1 MLTADRYLQYWD
13 LYPKYR
19 EVLGYRLLKPTF
31 VLGDLI
37 LADDPLRTKIDGKV
51 ELGPRLEK
59 FLRFEPNAPELIQGS
74 EFETS
79 MEYSDDEDHHVDNDM
94 DP

>member
-31 VLGDLI
+31 VLGGLI
-37 LADDPLRTKIDGKV
+37 LVDDPLRTKIDGKV

-59 FLRFEPNAPELIQGS
+59 FLRFEPNWNTSTPLKNAKSLI
-74 EFETS
+74 
-79 MEYSDDEDHHVDNDM
+79 V
-94 DP
+94 

>member
-13 LYPKYR
+13 LYPKYQ

-31 VLGDLI
+31 VLGGLT

-51 ELGPRLEK
+51 ELGPRLVK
-59 FLRFEPNAPELIQGS
+59 FLRFEPNN
-74 EFETS
+74 TS
-79 MEYSDDEDHHVDNDM
+79 TSTPLKNVIMNC
-94 DP
+94 